1 MPATRLSARVLARL
15 VQAEACEL
23 DPHYRDD
30 LRIARLIVHYAAT
43 GEAVLCS
50 PHELASYMVLG
61 VHPEKVWPAISAR
74 RKALGLVDVWD
85 APVVPVPKK
94 PVQSA
99 SLWPEKTNARRA
111 VGSSGAQQ
119 RFSANHRSTMSTV
132 ASTYRKP
139 SRSTS
144 GNSLESPHEL
154 VPLAEGCDLH
164 LRDRSVLVAMLESN
178 AFALMGSRNFLFPST
193 QTVAVILGLP
203 YITVRRAINRLEAR
217 GVLVLVHGSN
227 WIEPETG
234 KLCRPCT
241 YQVNAEKLQPR
252 MTLAEHRRCRFGRKK
267 AKPIPITTPPATD
280 AAPAN
285 PQPER
290 KAATYEEAPPQTELT
305 DRQRS
310 RLRRKTQ
317 AIVREWNRGAEARVG
332 SGGGGLSFVDVVRR
346 ACDEEFIEFELAW
359 PWLRKLWWRNENG
372 WRKAVTVEGVEDA

>member
-1 MPATRLSARVLARL
+1 MPATRLSARVMARL

-30 LRIARLIVHYAAT
+30 LRIARLIVRYAET

-61 VHPEKVWPAISAR
+61 LHPEKVWPAIQAR
-74 RKALGLVDVWD
+74 RNALGPMDVWA
-85 APVVPVPKK
+85 APPVPKK
-94 PVQSA
+94 PAQAVR
-99 SLWPEKTNARRA
+99 LWTENTNARRA

-119 RFSANHRSTMSTV
+119 RFSANHSRAMSTV

-203 YITVRRAINRLEAR
+203 YITVRRAINRLEAK

-241 YQVNAEKLQPR
+241 YQVNPEKLQPR
-252 MTLAEHRRCRFGRKK
+252 MTLAEHRRCRFGRRK
-267 AKPIPITTPPATD
+267 AKPIPITQPPKD

-290 KAATYEEAPPQTELT
+290 QVEQYKEAPPQTELT
-305 DRQRS
+305 ERQRS
-310 RLRRKTQ
+310 RLRRRTQ
-317 AIVREWNRGAEARVG
+317 AIIREWKRGAEARVG
-332 SGGGGLSFVDVVRR
+332 GSDGDLLFIDVVRR
-346 ACDEEFIEFELAW
+346 ACDDEFIDFELAW
-359 PWLRKLWWRNENG
+359 PWLRKLWWRNEHG
-372 WRKAVTVEGVEDA
+372 WRKAVNREGTEDGA